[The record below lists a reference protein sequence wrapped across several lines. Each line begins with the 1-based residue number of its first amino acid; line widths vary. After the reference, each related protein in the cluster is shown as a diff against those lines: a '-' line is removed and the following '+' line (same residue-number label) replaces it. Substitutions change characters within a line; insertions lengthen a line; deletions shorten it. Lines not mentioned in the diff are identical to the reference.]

1 MTRLRLIMLAV
12 LSLSAGLL
20 ATQTRTSAPL
30 EIYVVDT
37 EGGKAT
43 LFISPSG
50 ESLMIDSGNP
60 GGRDTD
66 RILTLLSQIGLKQ
79 IDYLVSTHYH
89 VDHIGGMIELAKRV
103 PIRHFLDHGPTAEE
117 KEQVTGFQAAYAEL
131 RAQAKHTVLKPGDRV
146 PITGLDWRIVTAG
159 GTGLKAPLQGAGRQ
173 NPACGVSKPK
183 DNAPLTA
190 RDENAQSVGSVV
202 TYGQFRVIDLGDL
215 LWNNEIELMC
225 PVNPIG
231 TVDLYIVTHHGQDTS
246 GSEALVHGVRPR
258 VAVMSNGTRKGAAP
272 AAMQILRSSPGLED
286 IWQLHWSYSAGVEH
300 NSAGV
305 FLANLEE
312 PATLA
317 AVLGG
322 TSRGGGPAAAAH
334 APAHAIRISAEHTGT
349 FTVTNMRT
357 GFSKT
362 YVKK

>member
-117 KEQVTGFQAAYAEL
+117 KEQVTGVSGRVR
-131 RAQAKHTVLKPGDRV
+131 RAS
-146 PITGLDWRIVTAG
+146 
-159 GTGLKAPLQGAGRQ
+159 GAGE
-173 NPACGVSKPK
+173 
-183 DNAPLTA
+183 T
-190 RDENAQSVGSVV
+190 
-202 TYGQFRVIDLGDL
+202 
-215 LWNNEIELMC
+215 
-225 PVNPIG
+225 
-231 TVDLYIVTHHGQDTS
+231 
-246 GSEALVHGVRPR
+246 HGVEAGRSRADHRP
-258 VAVMSNGTRKGAAP
+258 
-272 AAMQILRSSPGLED
+272 
-286 IWQLHWSYSAGVEH
+286 
-300 NSAGV
+300 
-305 FLANLEE
+305 
-312 PATLA
+312 
-317 AVLGG
+317 
-322 TSRGGGPAAAAH
+322 
-334 APAHAIRISAEHTGT
+334 
-349 FTVTNMRT
+349 
-357 GFSKT
+357 
-362 YVKK
+362 